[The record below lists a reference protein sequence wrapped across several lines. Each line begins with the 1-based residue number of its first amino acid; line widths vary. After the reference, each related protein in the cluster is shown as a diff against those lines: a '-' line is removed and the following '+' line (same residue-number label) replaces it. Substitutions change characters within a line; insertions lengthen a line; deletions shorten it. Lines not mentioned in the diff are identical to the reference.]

1 MIGWRNKDT
10 GVFHAHAVRT
20 AGDIQFTGCGRFRV
34 IADDGHVRP
43 GYEFGQIRTTDRRCR
58 YCVDE
63 LRRAVEHALYWLGE
77 DA

>member
-20 AGDIQFTGCGRFRV
+20 GGDIQFTGCGRFRV
-34 IADDGHVRP
+34 IADD
-43 GYEFGQIRTTDRRCR
+43 
-58 YCVDE
+58 E
-63 LRRAVEHALYWLGE
+63 LRRAVEHALYWLVE